1 MLVGGDW
8 GGGWGGD
15 RKGNGAKGDGKDSG
29 NNGGKCEGKGE
40 KGVEAY
46 SIYATEVVNHLEKV
60 GGKTIFFGEVKGL
73 LIGEVEESW
82 EWVAIAEYPSASAMY
97 KMFTDSDYIESEKHR
112 SAGLKGQL
120 NIITQ

>member
-1 MLVGGDW
+1 MAA
-8 GGGWGGD
+8 
-15 RKGNGAKGDGKDSG
+15 RP
-29 NNGGKCEGKGE
+29 
-40 KGVEAY
+40 Y
-46 SIYATEVVNHLEKV
+46 
-60 GGKTIFFGEVKGL
+60 FFGEVKGL